1 MSTVLI
7 TGAAGMLGSAVV
19 ESAPVGQDVVGV
31 TRANGDLTDGD
42 TARATFAAHAPHAVI
57 HCAAYTDV
65 DGCTRDPQRA
75 RRNNAKATALLAQ
88 ECAERGTRLVF
99 LSTDYV
105 FSGAKAEPYK
115 EGDTPDPINPYGESK
130 LAAERAVAELLDDY
144 LIVRTQW
151 LYGPGGSNF
160 VSAIL
165 NRAQAGEPLQVVED
179 EFGSPTY
186 TFDLAPALWLAV
198 ASELRGTVHIT
209 NSGHCSR
216 VELAAAALQAAGL
229 ADTGIEPI
237 ASADWP
243 SPTARPLHAILDN
256 SRWVQAGYPPLRP
269 WQEAVE
275 DFIATHFSR

>member
-1 MSTVLI
+1 
-7 TGAAGMLGSAVV
+7 MLGSAVV
-19 ESAPVGQDVVGV
+19 KSAPAGRDFVAV
-31 TRANGDLTDGD
+31 TRADGDLTDSRGVK
-42 TARATFAAHAPHAVI
+42 AIFATHAPHLVI

-75 RRNNAKATALLAQ
+75 HRNNTEATKLVAQ
-88 ECAERGTRLVF
+88 QCAERGTRLVF

-105 FSGAKAEPYK
+105 FSGTKTQAYEEDDK
-115 EGDTPDPINPYGESK
+115 PDPINSYGESK

-151 LYGPGGSNF
+151 LYGPGGKNF

-165 NRAQAGEPLQVVED
+165 NRAQAGEPLKVVED

-186 TFDLAPALWLAV
+186 TFDLAQALWLAV
-198 ASELRGTVHIT
+198 ASELRGIVHIA

-216 VELAAAALQAAGL
+216 LALAEAALQAAGL
-229 ADTGIEPI
+229 ADTEIEPVK
-237 ASADWP
+237 SVDWP

-256 SRWVQAGYPPLRP
+256 SRWVQAGYSPLRP
-269 WQEAVE
+269 WQQAVE
-275 DFIATHFSR
+275 SFVVTYFSR